1 MLLPLKALAW
11 KLYKTH
17 PTGMSPLQSCANL
30 TGTLT
35 NRLEQGQVYHEADE
49 I

>member
-1 MLLPLKALAW
+1 MLLPLTALAW

-17 PTGMSPLQSCANL
+17 PIGMYPLQSYESL
-30 TGTLT
+30 TGTLI
-35 NRLEQGQVYHEADE
+35 NGPEQGQVYHEADE

>member
-1 MLLPLKALAW
+1 MLVSPTALAW
-11 KLYKTH
+11 KRYKTH
-17 PTGMSPLQSCANL
+17 PIGMSPLQSCANL

-35 NRLEQGQVYHEADE
+35 NRPEQGQVYHEAHE